1 MALMAVT
8 EVLREIPSKLRGAKI
23 PASGKA
29 VVTGAGGGL
38 GQAFCRLLGA
48 RGYEPVPVDIKG
60 TERVLDVTDP
70 EACRELAREVEPV
83 IWINNAGLLGNGDAL
98 KQSDEEIRKV
108 VEVNVLGVIYGT
120 RAAAEVMVASGAG
133 GILNIGSLA
142 AWSPIP
148 GLAVYSA
155 SKHAVRAYT
164 NSVAIELA
172 NTGVRCCVIC
182 PDAIITP
189 MMDAALDDPDASWAF
204 SGSRLLDPD
213 EVATA
218 GLELLLERGSLVRS
232 LPEWRGALTKFSGL
246 FPASGL
252 LLGGVVARRGRAIQ
266 RRTQRSGIQETE
278 SVATRG
284 LRHRASQ
291 GISRAASQGASRSAR
306 EGASRSAPEG
316 VGARIEAGIWPEIP
330 SKPESSSPGEA
341 TS

>member
-1 MALMAVT
+1 MAFS

-23 PASGKA
+23 PTSGKA

-48 RGYEPVPVDIKG
+48 RGYEPVAVDIKG

-108 VEVNVLGVIYGT
+108 VEVNVLGVMYGT

-164 NSVAIELA
+164 NSVATELA
-172 NTGVRCCVIC
+172 NTGVRCCVLC
-182 PDAIITP
+182 PDAILTP
-189 MMDAALDDPDASWAF
+189 MIDAALDDPHASWAF

-218 GLELLLERGSLVRS
+218 GLELLLERNSLVRS
-232 LPEWRGALTKFSGL
+232 LPEWRGTLTKFSGL

-252 LLGGVVARRGRAIQ
+252 LMGGIVAKRGRALQ
-266 RRTQRSGIQETE
+266 RRTQRSGTQGTE
-278 SVATRG
+278 HVAARG
-284 LRHRASQ
+284 LRHRSAQGTSRSSPQ
-291 GISRAASQGASRSAR
+291 GISR
-306 EGASRSAPEG
+306 SAPRG
-316 VGARIEAGIWPEIP
+316 VGARLQAGIWPEIP
-330 SKPESSSPGEA
+330 SKPEGSSPGEA

>member
-1 MALMAVT
+1 MTFSEAL
-8 EVLREIPSKLRGAKI
+8 RDIPSRIRGGRV

-38 GQAFCRLLGA
+38 GQALCRLLGA

-70 EACRELAREVEPV
+70 EACRELARELEPV

-98 KQSDEEIRKV
+98 KQSDEEIRRV

-164 NSVAIELA
+164 NSVAGELA
-172 NTGVRCCVIC
+172 GTGVRCCVIC

-189 MMDAALDDPDASWAF
+189 MMDAALDDPHAAWAF
-204 SGSRLLDPD
+204 SGNRLLDPD

-218 GLELLLERGSLVRS
+218 GLELLLEKNSLVRS

-246 FPASGL
+246 FPSSGL
-252 LLGGVVARRGRAIQ
+252 LFGGLVAKRGRAVQ
-266 RRTQRSGIQETE
+266 RRTQPSSVREPGRRFVGQGAGFSGSFGGAQGSGPQRGPQGGPRSGPQ
-278 SVATRG
+278 
-284 LRHRASQ
+284 
-291 GISRAASQGASRSAR
+291 
-306 EGASRSAPEG
+306 G
-316 VGARIEAGIWPEIP
+316 VGAGIEAGIWPEVP
-330 SKPESSSPGEA
+330 SKPESSSSGQAP
-341 TS
+341 S